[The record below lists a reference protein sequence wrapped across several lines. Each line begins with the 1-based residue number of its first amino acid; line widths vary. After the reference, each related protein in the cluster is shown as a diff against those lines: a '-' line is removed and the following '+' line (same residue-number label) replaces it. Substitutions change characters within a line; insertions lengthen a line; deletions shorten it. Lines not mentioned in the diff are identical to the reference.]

1 MASNGPLPA
10 SIEVVLFDLDDTLI
24 DSRTAWRAGFVDV
37 IGEAYGRYPA
47 LAAHASAEQLSDD
60 VFSPFVAEEH
70 AAAGGGEWD
79 RTFVRRAFRRLL
91 AEHGERDDAFAD
103 DLFDAYDEAWPH
115 HMHLFPDARATL
127 EALGRRYP
135 LALVSNGRS
144 HEQRRK
150 IAQLELEQHFEVLAI
165 SEELGILKPD
175 RAIFRHALD
184 ALGVQPSAALHV
196 GDDARTDVGGA
207 KAAGLSAVWVNR
219 LGAVAVGDHAPD
231 AEVSTLAEVPALLGI
246 ENSG

>member
-1 MASNGPLPA
+1 VASNGPLPA
-10 SIEVVLFDLDDTLI
+10 SIEAVLFDLDDTLI
-24 DSRTAWRAGFVDV
+24 DSHTAWRAGFVEV
-37 IGEAYGRYPA
+37 IGAAFERYPA
-47 LAAHASAEQLSDD
+47 LAALASAEELSDG

-79 RTFVRRAFRRLL
+79 RAFVRRAFRRLL

-103 DLFDAYDEAWPH
+103 DLFDVYYAAWPR

-127 EALGRRYP
+127 DALGQRYR

-150 IAQLELEQHFEVLAI
+150 IAQFELEQHFEVLAI
-165 SEELGILKPD
+165 SEELGALKPD

-196 GDDARTDVGGA
+196 GDDARADIDGA

-219 LGAVAVGDHAPD
+219 RGAVAEGDHAPD
-231 AEVSTLAEVPALLGI
+231 AEVSTLAEVTVLLGI
-246 ENSG
+246 EESG